1 MDAVCMEIGE
11 LAMGWVSDAA
21 TAILLCFIYG
31 VVFAV
36 PVLLI
41 RLLVRLTRRT
51 ASVAHHDVQES

>member
-1 MDAVCMEIGE
+1 MEIGE